1 MGIKVSGLSKSI
13 NQQLII
19 ENVTFDWQPGRII
32 GLVGRN
38 GAGKTTLFRT
48 MAAHY
53 LADHGTLVI
62 DGADVAQKPAVRRR
76 LFYIDT
82 QNNFFNYQTLSHL
95 IKTYALSYDHFDS
108 QRMLRLL
115 AEEQLAVT
123 SHYQQLSKGQRMLF
137 QILLALASQTPYI
150 ILDEPF
156 DGLDVLVRER
166 IVTRIVDEMTSRQAS
181 FLISSHKL
189 DELDGLCDQ
198 ILFLKNH
205 QLIANYDLEQLRVT
219 ARKFQLVF
227 PQKAVPAIVKE
238 NGQLI
243 KVYGRVLEVYFA
255 DYTPTIETALQA
267 AEPVMMADQPITVT
281 DVFRVKLGDYQAVMV
296 GE

>member
-13 NQQLII
+13 DQQLII

-62 DGADVAQKPAVRRR
+62 DGEDVAQKPAVRRR

-82 QNNFFNYQTLSHL
+82 QNNFFNHQPLSQL

-115 AEEQLAVT
+115 AEEQLTAT

-166 IVTRIVDEMTSRQAS
+166 IVARIVDEMTSRQAS
-181 FLISSHKL
+181 FLISSHNL

-198 ILFLKNH
+198 ILFLKKH
-205 QLIANYDLEQLRVT
+205 QLIANYNLEQLRAT

-227 PQKAVPAIVKE
+227 PQKEVPAIVKE
-238 NGQLI
+238 TGQLI

-255 DYTPTIETALQA
+255 DYTPTIEAALQA
-267 AEPVMMADQPITVT
+267 ADPVMMADQPITVT
-281 DVFRVKLGDYQAVMV
+281 DVFRVKLGDHQAVMV